1 MEKSSQEIGLYGHHQ
16 QKSYFASLTV
26 MKGSN
31 IVKHESMLTVPRL
44 GITDNWRKLYDKK
57 NSHERNIA
65 HCKLYCEWKS
75 LENNL
80 KTYSG
85 IGSSLQLKIETKVS
99 MWRQILSCILDV
111 TLFLSERSFSFHGI
125 SHKVGDPDNGRFW
138 CFGTA
143 WKAQQNT

>member
-1 MEKSSQEIGLYGHHQ
+1 MEKNSQEIGLYSHHQ
-16 QKSYFASLTV
+16 QKGYFASLTV

-31 IVKHESMLTVPRL
+31 TIKHESMLTVHRL

-65 HCKLYCEWKS
+65 HCHLYCEWKG

-85 IGSSLQLKIETKVS
+85 IGSSLQWKIETKVS
-99 MWRQILSCILDV
+99 
-111 TLFLSERSFSFHGI
+111 
-125 SHKVGDPDNGRFW
+125 KVAPNTELH
-138 CFGTA
+138 FGCNA
-143 WKAQQNT
+143 VFE

>member
-57 NSHERNIA
+57 IVTSAILLIVNFIV
-65 HCKLYCEWKS
+65 
-75 LENNL
+75 
-80 KTYSG
+80 SG
-85 IGSSLQLKIETKVS
+85 KV
-99 MWRQILSCILDV
+99 
-111 TLFLSERSFSFHGI
+111 
-125 SHKVGDPDNGRFW
+125 
-138 CFGTA
+138 
-143 WKAQQNT
+143 